1 MWHEKFI
8 NKHGETKYRYYEKY
22 KDPLTDKIRRVSVVL
37 NKNGRQSQ
45 NEAQR
50 RLNERIEAK
59 LNDRT
64 PNTFKKLTFHAA
76 CDEWF
81 THYKNTSGS
90 KATTIKTKTPLVNRV
105 KNLFE
110 DDVLISKIN
119 LSYAQNKFNQ
129 LGDLNFTDQVNR
141 NLLGIFKAVFKY
153 VKRMYNLEDISF
165 VDEITLKKKA
175 KTHEDIENKRNN
187 YLELSEIQSIIN
199 YIRVKADTMHSGIHK
214 RFYLFAA
221 YITEFQALNGMRIG
235 ELLAIKEEDIDLEH
249 KTLEINGTIHWFHDD
264 NGGFG
269 LKDTTK
275 TEKSYRVIGLTTRSC
290 DILRKAMLENKKDK
304 NWNDEYIS
312 RGFVFTNHKGN
323 PMYSARFNK
332 ILREAANAVGI
343 KNKTVTS
350 HILRHS
356 HISMLCEQ
364 GTSLKAIMNRVGH
377 SDHRTTL
384 QIYSHVTEQMDKE
397 MMNRLEHI
405 NIS

>member
-1 MWHEKFI
+1 MWCEEFT
-8 NKHGETKYRYYEKY
+8 NKHGKTQYRYYEKY

-59 LNDRT
+59 INDRT
-64 PNTFKKLTFHAA
+64 PTTLKNLTFHAA

-90 KATTIKTKTPLVNRV
+90 KATTIKTKTTMVNRL
-105 KNLFE
+105 KDLFE
-110 DDVLISKIN
+110 HDVLINKIN
-119 LSYAQNKFNQ
+119 LSYSQSRFNKLSDF
-129 LGDLNFTDQVNR
+129 NFTDQVNK
-141 NLLGIFKAVFKY
+141 NLLGIFKNVFKY
-153 VKRMYNLEDISF
+153 INRMYNALDISF
-165 VDEITLKKKA
+165 LDNITLKKKA
-175 KTHEDIENKRNN
+175 KTREDIERKRNN
-187 YLELSEIQSIIN
+187 YLEVSEIQKIISN
-199 YIRVKADTMHSGIHK
+199 IRGKADSMHSGIHK

-235 ELLAIKEEDIDLEH
+235 ELLAIKEEDIDFDNQ
-249 KTLEINGTIHWFHDD
+249 TLEINGTIHWFHDE

-269 LKDTTK
+269 IKDTTK
-275 TEKSYRVIGLTTRSC
+275 TENSFRVIGLTSRSC
-290 DILRKAMLENKKDK
+290 DILRKVMLENKKDDK
-304 NWNDEYIS
+304 WNDEYIN

-323 PMYSARFNK
+323 PMQSERFNK
-332 ILREAANAVGI
+332 ILREAAKEVGI
-343 KNKTVTS
+343 KNKSVTS

-356 HISMLCEQ
+356 HISMLSEQ

-377 SDHRTTL
+377 TDHRTTL